1 MAEVYVEGFICP
13 LCKMDLQSFRHLDA
27 HFREEHSET
36 SGSKF
41 KTNFKSFLDK
51 AKASLGK
58 KPQFQLS
65 FKSQLSIGGVDEGAS
80 AAPSGPGDH
89 GAALVQA
96 HVTNVSGIDLEAWP
110 AQELG
115 EKFITIN
122 NSSADF
128 HTESL
133 FSR

>member
-13 LCKMDLQSFRHLDA
+13 MCKVDLQSFQHLDA
-27 HFREEHSET
+27 HCREEHSET

-41 KTNFKSFLDK
+41 KNNFKSFLDK

-58 KPQFQLS
+58 KPQFQLP

-80 AAPSGPGDH
+80 AAPSGGDQ
-89 GAALVQA
+89 GLALVQA

-110 AQELG
+110 TQEFG
-115 EKFITIN
+115 EKYYIV
-122 NSSADF
+122 
-128 HTESL
+128 
-133 FSR
+133 SRSY

>member
-13 LCKMDLQSFRHLDA
+13 LCKVDLQSFRHLDA

-36 SGSKF
+36 RDSKF

-58 KPQFQLS
+58 KPQFQFS
-65 FKSQLSIGGVDEGAS
+65 FKPQLSIGGVDEGAS
-80 AAPSGPGDH
+80 AAPSGPG
-89 GAALVQA
+89 GAGDQRLALVQA

-110 AQELG
+110 VQEFG
-115 EKFITIN
+115 EKN
-122 NSSADF
+122 
-128 HTESL
+128 
-133 FSR
+133 

>member
-1 MAEVYVEGFICP
+1 MAEVVEGFICP
-13 LCKMDLQSFRHLDA
+13 LCKVDLQSFKHLDT

-41 KTNFKSFLDK
+41 KNNFKSFLDK

-58 KPQFQLS
+58 KPQFQLP

-80 AAPSGPGDH
+80 AAPSGGDQ
-89 GAALVQA
+89 GPALVQA

-110 AQELG
+110 AQEFG
-115 EKFITIN
+115 EKYYKLSTLILKIVL
-122 NSSADF
+122 
-128 HTESL
+128 H
-133 FSR
+133 

>member
-13 LCKMDLQSFRHLDA
+13 MCKVDLQSFQHLDA
-27 HFREEHSET
+27 HCREEHSET

-41 KTNFKSFLDK
+41 KNNFKSFLDK

-58 KPQFQLS
+58 KPQFQLP

-80 AAPSGPGDH
+80 AAPSGGDQ
-89 GAALVQA
+89 GLALVQA

-110 AQELG
+110 AQEFG
-115 EKFITIN
+115 EKYYKLSTLILKLYCIN
-122 NSSADF
+122 
-128 HTESL
+128 
-133 FSR
+133 RV